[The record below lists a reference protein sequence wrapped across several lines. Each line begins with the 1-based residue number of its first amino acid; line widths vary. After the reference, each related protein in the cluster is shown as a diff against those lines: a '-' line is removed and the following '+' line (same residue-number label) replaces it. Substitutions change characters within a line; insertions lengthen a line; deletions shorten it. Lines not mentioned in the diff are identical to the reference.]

1 MNCND
6 WEVLIPSDR
15 IREGIRKLAIELTKT
30 YSGKKIVVIPLLR
43 GGFMFAAD
51 LVRYMD
57 VDLQIEFLGAASYG
71 EQTKSSGEVRLT
83 LDTTLPLF
91 GRDVLLVEDI
101 IDTGLTLAY
110 IQNLIKSRNPTSL
123 RTIVLLDKEVR
134 RKVDVE
140 IDRCVFNVP
149 DRFVFGYGLDS
160 PGGFDRNLPDIVAL
174 KE

>member
-1 MNCND
+1 M
-6 WEVLIPSDR
+6 LITSNR
-15 IREGIRKLAIELTKT
+15 IQEGIRMLGAELTKI
-30 YSGKKIVVIPLLR
+30 YRGKKIVVIPLLR

-71 EQTKSSGEVRLT
+71 EQTVSSGEVRLT
-83 LDTTLPLF
+83 LDTTLPLS

-123 RTIVLLDKEVR
+123 RTIVLLDKEIR

-140 IDRCVFNVP
+140 IDRCVFNIP

-160 PGGFDRNLPDIVAL
+160 PGGFDRNLPNIVAL

>member
-1 MNCND
+1 M
-6 WEVLIPSDR
+6 L
-15 IREGIRKLAIELTKT
+15 GAELTKI

-71 EQTKSSGEVRLT
+71 EQTISSGEVRLT
-83 LDTTLPLF
+83 LDTTLPLS
-91 GRDVLLVEDI
+91 GRNVLLVEDI
-101 IDTGLTLAY
+101 VDTGLTLAY

-123 RTIVLLDKEVR
+123 RTIVLLGKEIR

-140 IDRCVFNVP
+140 IDRCVFNIP